1 MVAATT
7 PPPEVLKASVMP
19 SVPLRVSARAV
30 TEIERLWACKAGLK
44 AEVTH
49 LREQLKISGLG
60 IAQATAV
67 RAEARAREAS
77 EQIAMMLRTD
87 AFAGTFRWDLATD
100 LVTGDERFA
109 ASHGY
114 EPALLGLGVPMAQL
128 QSRVHPDDG
137 ALVRAKAVQVLRG
150 ESLRFEYRLARQDA
164 GWAWV
169 ELIANSER
177 DHDGRVVQVTGILVN
192 ITDRKRAEAAQDI
205 LNRELSHRLKNTL
218 TLVQS
223 IAAQTLRNAPSMD
236 AAREALAARLIALG
250 KAHDIL
256 LAGHTDSAC
265 VVDLVQGSLALH
277 EDAERRFRFSGPS
290 LHIGPSA
297 ALSLT
302 LILHEL
308 ATNAT
313 KYGALSQ
320 PAGRVTVAWSFAGV
334 GSEAEFRLVWSE
346 QGGPPVT
353 PPTRKGFGSRLIERG
368 LSGGMVELRYPPEG
382 MVCTLITP
390 LAGVK
395 ACS

>member
-1 MVAATT
+1 
-7 PPPEVLKASVMP
+7 
-19 SVPLRVSARAV
+19 
-30 TEIERLWACKAGLK
+30 
-44 AEVTH
+44 
-49 LREQLKISGLG
+49 
-60 IAQATAV
+60 
-67 RAEARAREAS
+67 
-77 EQIAMMLRTD
+77 
-87 AFAGTFRWDLATD
+87 
-100 LVTGDERFA
+100 
-109 ASHGY
+109 
-114 EPALLGLGVPMAQL
+114 
-128 QSRVHPDDG
+128 
-137 ALVRAKAVQVLRG
+137 VLRG

-164 GWAWV
+164 AWAWV

-192 ITDRKRAEAAQDI
+192 ISDRKRAEAAQDI

-265 VVDLVQGSLALH
+265 VADLVQGSLALH
-277 EDAERRFRFSGPS
+277 GDAEQRFRFSGPS

-320 PAGRVTVAWSFAGV
+320 PAGRVTVAWSLAGG

-368 LSGGMVELRYPPEG
+368 LSGGAVELRYPPEG

-390 LAGVK
+390 LAELK
-395 ACS
+395 PCS

>member
-1 MVAATT
+1 MVSATT
-7 PPPEVLKASVMP
+7 PPLDVLRPLVMP
-19 SVPLRVSARAV
+19 SVPLRVSARAA
-30 TEIERLWACKAGLK
+30 TKLERIRARKADLK

-49 LREQLKISGLG
+49 LREQLETSSLG
-60 IAQATAV
+60 IAQAVAR

-87 AFAGTFRWDLATD
+87 AFAGTFRWDLSTD

-109 ASHGY
+109 VSHGY

-128 QSRVHPDDG
+128 QSRVHPDDR
-137 ALVRAKAVQVLRG
+137 ALVRANAVQVLRG
-150 ESLRFEYRLARQDA
+150 ESLRFEYRLARQDTA
-164 GWAWV
+164 WVWV
-169 ELIANSER
+169 ELIANAER
-177 DHDGRVVQVTGILVN
+177 DHDGSVVQVTGILVN
-192 ITDRKRAEAAQDI
+192 ISDRKRAEAAQDI

-256 LAGHTDSAC
+256 LDGHTDSAC
-265 VVDLVQGSLALH
+265 VVDLVRGALALH
-277 EDAERRFRFSGPS
+277 EDAQQRFQFTGPS
-290 LHIGPSA
+290 LHMGPSA

-313 KYGALSQ
+313 KYGALSR
-320 PAGRVTVAWSFAGV
+320 PAGRVTVAWSLAGV
-334 GSEAEFRLVWSE
+334 GTDAEFRLVWSE

-368 LSGGMVELRYPPEG
+368 LSGGTVELRYPPEG
-382 MVCTLITP
+382 VVCTLTTP